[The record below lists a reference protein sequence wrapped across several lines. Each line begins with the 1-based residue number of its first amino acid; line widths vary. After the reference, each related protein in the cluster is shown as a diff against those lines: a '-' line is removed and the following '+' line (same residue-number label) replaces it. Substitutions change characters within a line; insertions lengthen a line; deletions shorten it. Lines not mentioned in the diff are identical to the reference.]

1 MRAGGRH
8 GAQEEL
14 SRASL
19 MAEPPLRCEGLSP
32 RTARVPVPRGESRGA
47 GLALQSPGCPCSL
60 LSVRVQ
66 TSLEHGGLGTCEDGT
81 PRGTSAS
88 DDR

>member
-8 GAQEEL
+8 GAQQAL
-14 SRASL
+14 SRAS
-19 MAEPPLRCEGLSP
+19 MAEAPLRSEGLSP
-32 RTARVPVPRGESRGA
+32 RTAQVPVPREESRG

-81 PRGTSAS
+81 PRVASAS